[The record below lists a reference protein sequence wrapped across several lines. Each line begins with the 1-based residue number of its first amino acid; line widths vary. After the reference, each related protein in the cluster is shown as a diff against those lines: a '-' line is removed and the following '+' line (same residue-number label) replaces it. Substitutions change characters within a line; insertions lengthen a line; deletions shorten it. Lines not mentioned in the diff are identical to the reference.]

1 MPEQCPHSVSDQ
13 DQIPT
18 LTDQQWT
25 EFVSDAHAMRQAE
38 TTLEAGMAD
47 LLARPFDESAQLQL
61 RQVLDSVGTEEA
73 AAAGNERAGGAA
85 DAGPNQGQR
94 PGVQASGG
102 GRLWRHRAGAAVRV

>member
-25 EFVSDAHAMRQAE
+25 EFVSDAHAMLQAE

-61 RQVLDSVGTEEA
+61 RQVLDSDQLR
-73 AAAGNERAGGAA
+73 RATQIARSM
-85 DAGPNQGQR
+85 QE
-94 PGVQASGG
+94 
-102 GRLWRHRAGAAVRV
+102 GR

>member
-1 MPEQCPHSVSDQ
+1 MQLIPCPWCGPREEVEFCYGGQAHIAYPAEPQ
-13 DQIPT
+13 T

-61 RQVLDSVGTEEA
+61 RQVLDSDQLR
-73 AAAGNERAGGAA
+73 RATQIARSM
-85 DAGPNQGQR
+85 QE
-94 PGVQASGG
+94 
-102 GRLWRHRAGAAVRV
+102 GR